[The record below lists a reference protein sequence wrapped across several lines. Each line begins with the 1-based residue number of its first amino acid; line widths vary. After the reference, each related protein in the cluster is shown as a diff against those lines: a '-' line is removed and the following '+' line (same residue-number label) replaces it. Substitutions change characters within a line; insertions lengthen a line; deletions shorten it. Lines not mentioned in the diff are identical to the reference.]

1 MDQFTKEEQ
10 LQELAEI
17 RSLMEKSSRF
27 ISLSGLSGVGA
38 GVCALVGSAVAW
50 WRLQQYRLPDGY
62 GYDAAQKSYLMGEL
76 LLIAALT
83 LAAALSIA
91 GFFTW
96 RKARRQGQGLWD
108 QSSRQLLGNLFI
120 PLVTG
125 GVFCLILLKQGIVS
139 MIAPTTL
146 IFYGLALVNASKYT
160 LNDIRYLGFCQIVLG
175 LLNAYWI
182 SFGNGLLFWTVGF
195 GLLHIVYG
203 IYLHYKYE

>member
-10 LQELAEI
+10 LQQLAEI

-38 GVCALVGSAVAW
+38 GVCALLGSAAAW
-50 WRLQQYRLPDGY
+50 WRLQQYNLSTINYAEQRG
-62 GYDAAQKSYLMGEL
+62 ALMIEL
-76 LLIAALT
+76 LLIAGLT
-83 LAAALSIA
+83 LVAALGIG

-120 PLVTG
+120 PLITG
-125 GVFCLILLKQGIVS
+125 GLFCLLLLKQGMVS
-139 MIAPTTL
+139 MIAPATL

-160 LNDIRYLGFCQIVLG
+160 LNDIRYLGFCQIALG
-175 LLNAYWI
+175 LLNASFI
-182 SFGNGLLFWTVGF
+182 SLGNGLLFWTMGF
-195 GLLHIVYG
+195 GILHIVYG
-203 IYLHYKYE
+203 VYLHLKYE

>member
-10 LQELAEI
+10 LQQLAEI

-38 GVCALVGSAVAW
+38 GVCALLGSAAAW
-50 WRLQQYRLPDGY
+50 WRLQQYNLSTINY
-62 GYDAAQKSYLMGEL
+62 AEQKGALMVEL
-76 LLIAALT
+76 LLIAGLT
-83 LAAALSIA
+83 LVAALCI
-91 GFFTW
+91 GGIFTW

-120 PLVTG
+120 PLITG
-125 GVFCLILLKQGIVS
+125 GLFCLLLLKQGMVS
-139 MIAPTTL
+139 MIAPATL

-175 LLNAYWI
+175 LLNASFI
-182 SFGNGLLFWTVGF
+182 SLGNGLLFWTLGF
-195 GLLHIVYG
+195 GILHIVYG
-203 IYLHYKYE
+203 VYLHLKYQ

>member
-10 LQELAEI
+10 LQQLADI

-38 GVCALVGSAVAW
+38 GICALLGSAAAW
-50 WRLQQYRLPDGY
+50 WRLQAYRLADGT
-62 GYDAAQKSYLMGEL
+62 YLVPKGTLTWEL
-76 LLIAALT
+76 LFIAGLTLLAAL
-83 LAAALSIA
+83 AVA

-96 RKARRQGQGLWD
+96 RKAQRQGQGLWD

-125 GVFCLILLKQGIVS
+125 GLFCLILLKQGIVT
-139 MIAPTTL
+139 MIAPATL

-160 LNDIRYLGFCQIVLG
+160 LNDIRYLGFCQIILG
-175 LLNAYWI
+175 LLNATWI
-182 SFGNGLLFWTVGF
+182 SFGNGLLFWTIGF
-195 GLLHIVYG
+195 GVLHIVYG